1 MSYTLLWKVSLV
13 ISTIGTTTAPS
24 LHLQIVWES
33 LPKGCVSPRT
43 GIGRNHVYLLK
54 IYHSAWHK
62 IGPAEFAMTALELI
76 PIFIYWIA
84 LVLWITSEPPAPF
97 KGIPQ
102 SLSFW
107 SLTLEDF
114 CDFLPV
120 FLLFFFFFCELFS
133 HFTPICGCSSISIA
147 TPCFL
152 VYFLMHSCTLMVL
165 TVTSM
170 LATLKYLSAACY
182 INL

>member
-43 GIGRNHVYLLK
+43 GIGRNHVYLLR

-120 FLLFFFFFCELFS
+120 FLLVFFFFLWTLLILLLFVVILQ
-133 HFTPICGCSSISIA
+133 FLLQPRAFLFISW
-147 TPCFL
+147 
-152 VYFLMHSCTLMVL
+152 CTRVL
-165 TVTSM
+165 
-170 LATLKYLSAACY
+170 
-182 INL
+182 

>member
-43 GIGRNHVYLLK
+43 GIGRNHVYLLR
-54 IYHSAWHK
+54 IYHNAWHK

-120 FLLFFFFFCELFS
+120 FLFFWFFFFFVNSFLILLLFVVVLQ
-133 HFTPICGCSSISIA
+133 FLLQPRAFLFISW
-147 TPCFL
+147 
-152 VYFLMHSCTLMVL
+152 CTRVL
-165 TVTSM
+165 
-170 LATLKYLSAACY
+170 
-182 INL
+182 